1 MKCRS
6 DCISVVG
13 IIIGVNVSILIENN
27 LVKTV
32 FMVKKSMVNIVDLD
46 IFL

>member
-13 IIIGVNVSILIENN
+13 IIIGGNVSILKGNN
-27 LVKTV
+27 LGKAI
-32 FMVKKSMVNIVDLD
+32 FRVKKSMVNIVDLD
-46 IFL
+46 IFM